1 MALMC
6 KDITEHCLIVP
17 VMTIGVLLV
26 TLIHL
31 QGLPEQNPVIVTILL
46 TAVIQLQAILHTVIV
61 HQPIH
66 HIVFH
71 LAAIHHI
78 ATALQLITVHIVYRH
93 TQLQATTTAVQY
105 THHQ

>member
-6 KDITEHCLIVP
+6 KDITEHCLTVP
-17 VMTIGVLLV
+17 VMIIGVLLV

-31 QGLPEQNPVIVTILL
+31 LGLPEPSLVIATTLL
-46 TAVIQLQAILHTVIV
+46 TAVIQLQVIHHTVTV
-61 HQPIH
+61 HQHIH
-66 HIVFH
+66 LIVFH

-93 TQLQATTTAVQY
+93 IQLQATTAAVQF